1 MKNYLCIDIGG
12 TSVKYGIY
20 SEESGFLMDSNFPTQ
35 AWLGGHSIID
45 RIIKLAS
52 QILEK
57 QTDICGICIS
67 TAGMV
72 DCNTGCITYASSL
85 IPEYTGTPVKNIFEQ
100 QFHLPCEVENDVN
113 CAALA
118 EYFSGAAQG
127 ASSCLCLTIGTGI
140 GGAFVENGQ
149 IFHGF
154 SGSGCEVGYMY
165 LPDGAFQDIASTS
178 ALVRRVARRKNLS
191 FSALSGKKIFDLA
204 KKNDSDC
211 IEEIDRMT
219 SYLGMGIA
227 NICYVLNPEII
238 VLGGGIMVQKELLY
252 DKIREAVDKYLLHSI
267 AGKTTLKFAQNQNRA
282 GMLGAFYHFKARKKE
297 ADIHV

>member
-1 MKNYLCIDIGG
+1 MKTYFCIDIGG

-20 SEESGFLMDSNFPTQ
+20 SENSGFLMDSSFPTQ
-35 AWLGGHSIID
+35 AWLGGPSIID

-57 QTDICGICIS
+57 QPDICGICIS

-118 EYFSGAAQG
+118 EYFSGAAKG

-204 KKNDSDC
+204 KK
-211 IEEIDRMT
+211 MT
-219 SYLGMGIA
+219 A
-227 NICYVLNPEII
+227 I
-238 VLGGGIMVQKELLY
+238 V
-252 DKIREAVDKYLLHSI
+252 
-267 AGKTTLKFAQNQNRA
+267 
-282 GMLGAFYHFKARKKE
+282 
-297 ADIHV
+297 

>member
-1 MKNYLCIDIGG
+1 
-12 TSVKYGIY
+12 
-20 SEESGFLMDSNFPTQ
+20 MDSNFPTQ

-72 DCNTGCITYASSL
+72 DCNTGCITDASSL

-118 EYFSGAAQG
+118 EYFFRCCKRRFLLSLPYYRNRYRR
-127 ASSCLCLTIGTGI
+127 CLCRKRDRSSMDFREADAKWDTCISPMEP
-140 GGAFVENGQ
+140 FRN
-149 IFHGF
+149 
-154 SGSGCEVGYMY
+154 
-165 LPDGAFQDIASTS
+165 IASTS

-219 SYLGMGIA
+219 
-227 NICYVLNPEII
+227 
-238 VLGGGIMVQKELLY
+238 LLS
-252 DKIREAVDKYLLHSI
+252 RHGNRKYLLCIKS
-267 AGKTTLKFAQNQNRA
+267 
-282 GMLGAFYHFKARKKE
+282 
-297 ADIHV
+297 